1 MKRIVLVA
9 LLGGPFGCKKDE
21 PKTAAVD
28 PKFEQEWSNLAKGGA
43 EPAYIEGERH
53 GAGLMGEVRRAVD
66 PDLGKSPLLKE
77 LQGPLPDSE
86 VAKVIRANLPAVK
99 GCYAVEERNGTA
111 ASGKAIMSL
120 QIDATGEVKG
130 VQVDAPAFNASG
142 LPSCLSNNA
151 KAWKFPKFTQGPK
164 TYSYP
169 FVFVGG

>member
-1 MKRIVLVA
+1 MKRLVLVA
-9 LLGGPFGCKKDE
+9 FLVAPFGCKKE
-21 PKTAAVD
+21 EKVAASD
-28 PKFEQEWSNLAKGGA
+28 PKFDQQWSDLTKSGA
-43 EPAYIEGERH
+43 EPAYIEGDKH

-66 PDLGKSPLLKE
+66 PLGDKSPLAKE
-77 LQGPLPDSE
+77 VQGPLPDSE

-120 QIDATGEVKG
+120 QIDSSGMVKG
-130 VQVDAPAFNASG
+130 VAVDAPAFSGSG
-142 LPSCLSNNA
+142 LPNCLSNNA

-164 TYSYP
+164 SYSYP

>member
-1 MKRIVLVA
+1 MKRFALVA
-9 LLGGPFGCKKDE
+9 FLILPFGCKKE
-21 PKTAAVD
+21 EKVAAAD
-28 PKFEQEWSNLAKGGA
+28 PKFDQDWSNLANNGA
-43 EPAYIEGERH
+43 EPAYIEGDKH

-66 PDLGKSPLLKE
+66 PLGEKSPLAKE
-77 LQGPLPDSE
+77 VNGPLPDSE

-99 GCYAVEERNGTA
+99 GCYAVEEKNGTA

-120 QIDATGEVKG
+120 QIDPSGAVKG
-130 VQVDAPAFNASG
+130 VDVVAPAFNGSG

-164 TYSYP
+164 SYSYP